1 MGYIGVPRILSGQN
15 ATLGLAPIALIML
28 SLLLYTVLGC
38 VLEGMS
44 TIAMTLPITI
54 PLVLAAGFDKIWF
67 GVFVVIIIE
76 MAQITPPVGFN
87 LSVIPDVT
95 GESISRIALAAF
107 TFFLMLV
114 ALAMLFTLSRKPRP
128 VCHRSSR

>member
-1 MGYIGVPRILSGQN
+1 MF
-15 ATLGLAPIALIML
+15 LI
-28 SLLLYTVLGC
+28 SAVLGSIY
-38 VLEGMS
+38 GG
-44 TIAMTLPITI
+44 IASPSQATTVCGLSALLASGSQFSLTLPITI

-114 ALAMLFTLSRKPRP
+114 ALAMLFTLSRKSRP